1 MKCMKR
7 CICPAKKTI
16 FTILGCI
23 SIMVIVIFTVNA
35 PWQFK
40 YPAVAI
46 PLFLFFVVIN
56 DRRKGFFSFLILVA
70 AYCLISFSLVNRIT
84 NVVLFALLLVFCTTY
99 VQGILSCFLFYVTG
113 NSIFVAASLSLLD
126 EHPVHLVMYAFIL
139 VAVIVI
145 AFSQKLEHNLEEIY
159 IAYSVLI
166 CFWVIFIGL
175 HSQYFPNCYIGISLG
190 IGAATL
196 VYSFNY
202 VLKSI

>member
-40 YPAVAI
+40 YPVVAF
-46 PLFLFFVVIN
+46 PLFLFFVVM
-56 DRRKGFFSFLILVA
+56 DRRKGFISFFVLVA

-84 NVVLFALLLVFCTTY
+84 NVVLFALLLVFCTAY
-99 VQGILSCFLFYVTG
+99 VQGILSSFLFYVTG

-126 EHPVHLVMYAFIL
+126 EHPMHLVVYALIL
-139 VAVIVI
+139 LAVIVI
-145 AFSQKLEHNLEEIY
+145 AFTQKFEHSLEEIY
-159 IAYSVLI
+159 TAYSVLI

-190 IGAATL
+190 FGATAL